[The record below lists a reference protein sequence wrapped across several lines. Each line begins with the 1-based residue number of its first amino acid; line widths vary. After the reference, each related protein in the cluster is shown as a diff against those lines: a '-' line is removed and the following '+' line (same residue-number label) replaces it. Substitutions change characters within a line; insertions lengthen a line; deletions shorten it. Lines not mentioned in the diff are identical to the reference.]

1 MSSVTIFDIK
11 RFAVHDGPGIRTTVF
26 FKGCPL
32 DCWWCH
38 NPESRN
44 SDPEDVLYSRQLGGK
59 EIDCRQT
66 YGKSMGIMDLLK
78 VILKDRIFF
87 EESGGGV
94 TFSGGEP
101 LSQSEALLALLQH
114 CTQHGIHTTVDT
126 CGYTQWSNFTKII
139 PFTDLFLFDLKLM
152 EPKKHEKFT
161 GMKNELIIKNLV
173 GLLGKH
179 AKVELRIP
187 VIPGVNNSFEEINR
201 YIEFLHNRL
210 NKVPKIHLLPFHNS
224 ADKKYQKLDME
235 NRMDEL
241 KNDSGMGMGL
251 EYFKQALVSAGFT
264 VGIGG

>member
-1 MSSVTIFDIK
+1 MSLVTIFDIK

-44 SDPEDVLYSRQLGGK
+44 SDPEDVIYKRQLGDK
-59 EIDCRQT
+59 EIEYRQT
-66 YGKSMGIMDLLK
+66 YGKSIGIKDLLK
-78 VILKDRIFF
+78 GILKDRLFF

-101 LSQSEALLALLQH
+101 LSQSEALLELLQH
-114 CTQHGIHTTVDT
+114 CKQHGIHTTVDT
-126 CGYTQWSNFTKII
+126 CGYAQWSNFKKII

-152 EPKKHEKFT
+152 ETNKHEKFT

-173 GLLGKH
+173 GLLSNQ
-179 AKVELRIP
+179 ANVELRIP
-187 VIPGVNNSFEEINR
+187 VIPGVNNSVEEINKF
-201 YIEFLHNRL
+201 IEFLNNGL
-210 NKVPKIHLLPFHNS
+210 NKVPKIHLLPYHNS

-241 KNDSGMGMGL
+241 VNDHGMGL
-251 EYFKQALVSAGFT
+251 EYFKQALESAGFA